1 MTWVAVAMKAKLTFL
16 GRGQNGAIDPKLAK
30 RGQEF

>member
-1 MTWVAVAMKAKLTFL
+1 MTWVAVAMEAKVTFL
-16 GRGQNGAIDPKLAK
+16 GRGQNGANDPKLTK